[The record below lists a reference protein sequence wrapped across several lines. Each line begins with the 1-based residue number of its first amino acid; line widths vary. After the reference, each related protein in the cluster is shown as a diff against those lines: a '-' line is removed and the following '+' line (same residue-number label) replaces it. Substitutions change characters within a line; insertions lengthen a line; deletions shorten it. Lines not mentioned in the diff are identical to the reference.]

1 MFFFSF
7 FVSKNKG
14 GLKFPLS
21 DMQVRSSLMKLKHYR
36 KMNVYHVYEVHSV
49 LTMKKSLFESQFEDH
64 EHTK

>member
-21 DMQVRSSLMKLKHYR
+21 DMQVQSSLMKLKHYR
-36 KMNVYHVYEVHSV
+36 KMNVYHVYE
-49 LTMKKSLFESQFEDH
+49 LIKKSLFESQFEDH